1 MFDASGVVRRCPA
14 RPRNAAAGTLAGV
27 VSQPPEIL
35 DDRYEVGEVI
45 GRGGMGE
52 VRRGTDR
59 RLGREVAIKFLRG
72 DLAQQPEVR
81 NRFEHEARAAA
92 RLMHPAAVT
101 VFDSGESDGIP
112 FLVMERL
119 TGRTLADELRSGPL
133 AENQVRQLAIDVLG
147 ALGAAHALGILHRDV
162 KPGNLLFTDGGS
174 VKLADFGIAKSADLA
189 DQTMT
194 GQLVGTAA
202 YLAPE
207 RLRGNEATPASD
219 LYALGVVLYEAL
231 TGVKPFEGD
240 TPMSVAYAVDTT
252 EAPRV
257 RAAVPDV
264 DDRLDEVIH
273 RALAKDPDHRFA
285 TAAEMAAALR
295 PLEPT
300 TTAAEPTVVSDS
312 AASTK
317 VLPVAPADDVLE
329 RGRQWWTAQGA
340 THRRTY
346 LAAGAAIAVALLLF
360 IAWPGGGG
368 ADQPAVPTTTA
379 APGTTAPTA
388 PPPQP
393 LDNAIRQL
401 ENAVK
406 P

>member
-1 MFDASGVVRRCPA
+1 MVPSPA
-14 RPRNAAAGTLAGV
+14 EL
-27 VSQPPEIL
+27 L

-45 GRGGMGE
+45 GVGGMGE

-59 RLGREVAIKFLRG
+59 RLGREVALKFLRA
-72 DLAQQPEVR
+72 DLAQQPQVR
-81 NRFEHEARAAA
+81 SRFEHEARAAA

-112 FLVMERL
+112 YLVMERL
-119 TGRTLADELRSGPL
+119 PGRRLADDLRSGPL
-133 AENQVRQLAIDVLG
+133 PEGQVRRLALDVLG

-162 KPGNLLFTDGGS
+162 KPGNLLFTDDGS

-189 DQTMT
+189 DQTMA

-240 TPMSVAYAVDTT
+240 TPISVAYAVDTT

-257 RAAVPDV
+257 RAALPDV

-273 RALAKDPDHRFA
+273 RALAKDPGHRFS
-285 TAAEMAAALR
+285 TAAEMAAHLR
-295 PLEPT
+295 AHVPT
-300 TTAAEPTVVSDS
+300 ATAAEPTVVSDV
-312 AASTK
+312 AAATK
-317 VLPVAPADDVLE
+317 VFPVAPADDVLE
-329 RGRQWWTAQGA
+329 RGRQWWTRQDA

-346 LAAGAAIAVALLLF
+346 LAASATIAIAVLLF
-360 IAWPGGGG
+360 IVWPGGGG
-368 ADQPAVPTTTA
+368 GANRPASPTTTA
-379 APGTTAPTA
+379 PPGTTAPLT